1 MRTIRWAS
9 QFKADFKREL
19 KSTYAKTID
28 ADLRTALELLV
39 NDEPLPK
46 RYCDHPLGGDWK
58 GSRDIHIHPDLVLIY
73 AKPLDKAKGNKD
85 LMILRLERIGSHA
98 QLKL

>member
-9 QFKADFKREL
+9 QFKTDFKREL

-28 ADLRTALELLV
+28 ADLRKALDLLA
-39 NDEPLPK
+39 NDEPLPES
-46 RYCDHPLGGDWK
+46 YCDHPLGGAWK
-58 GSRDIHIHPDLVLIY
+58 GSRDMHIHLDLVLIY

-85 LMILRLERIGSHA
+85 LMILRLERMGSHA
-98 QLKL
+98 ELKI